1 MLRVTKANPTPLLQ
15 RRTSKTLDSN
25 YIVTSGYVPFH
36 LGGRMRMDV
45 LVPVMAVFDSLTL
58 LDSCGVEGFPQNY
71 AWSSYASRSKKSYLL
86 AHSG

>member
-1 MLRVTKANPTPLLQ
+1 
-15 RRTSKTLDSN
+15 
-25 YIVTSGYVPFH
+25 
-36 LGGRMRMDV
+36 MRMDV
-45 LVPVMAVFDSLTL
+45 LVPVMAAFNSLTL

>member
-1 MLRVTKANPTPLLQ
+1 
-15 RRTSKTLDSN
+15 
-25 YIVTSGYVPFH
+25 
-36 LGGRMRMDV
+36 MRMDV

-58 LDSCGVEGFPQNY
+58 LDSCVVEGFPQNY